1 MCYHGNNNQKKP
13 LLQQLCCTSL
23 FLPWIPG
30 GSVTTPGAS
39 NISQQ
44 TSFVIKVNARAAV
57 ESSGASALFLSHRG
71 MTNDA
76 KHDLVLLSCDCKRT
90 WFPFDSLTP
99 INSTMPFLK
108 SYLSGPRSASSS
120 TPHQPLSI
128 LPPLFPCTYFMFY
141 CRSYKLSHNFLTV
154 LFKGRP
160 PSFLWFFPLPRPLS
174 SLGRPPH
181 PTHPVIHST
190 GIGNSPQHRLTLR
203 S

>member
-1 MCYHGNNNQKKP
+1 M
-13 LLQQLCCTSL
+13 
-23 FLPWIPG
+23 
-30 GSVTTPGAS
+30 
-39 NISQQ
+39 
-44 TSFVIKVNARAAV
+44 

-120 TPHQPLSI
+120 TPHHRLSI

-160 PSFLWFFPLPRPLS
+160 PSFLCFFPLPRPLS